1 MRAEVTACSK
11 ALTPPPMSL
20 SFTGM
25 VIRPK
30 ADETFEIVY
39 SIQKTESWDM
49 YAQALDKF
57 LARKSNPIMR
67 FTSAEHLVPYHE
79 SFFPNR

>member
-1 MRAEVTACSK
+1 
-11 ALTPPPMSL
+11 
-20 SFTGM
+20 M

-57 LARKSNPIMR
+57 LARESLPLRNISFPIANPFHPIDDSVTVCR
-67 FTSAEHLVPYHE
+67 RVPCSRALVE
-79 SFFPNR
+79 S

>member
-1 MRAEVTACSK
+1 
-11 ALTPPPMSL
+11 
-20 SFTGM
+20 M

-39 SIQKTESWDM
+39 DIQKTESWDM

-57 LARKSNPIMR
+57 LARKFGSRTVTQKAYYCGLSNNLESELF
-67 FTSAEHLVPYHE
+67 FT
-79 SFFPNR
+79 

>member
-1 MRAEVTACSK
+1 MTQADCTRVTLRARPLDLPAV
-11 ALTPPPMSL
+11 SL
-20 SFTGM
+20 SLTGM

-39 SIQKTESWDM
+39 NTQNTESWDM

-57 LARKSNPIMR
+57 LARKSG
-67 FTSAEHLVPYHE
+67 SLVQWLKKLTAADYPTI
-79 SFFPNR
+79 

>member
-1 MRAEVTACSK
+1 
-11 ALTPPPMSL
+11 
-20 SFTGM
+20 M

-39 SIQKTESWDM
+39 NIKNTESWDM

-57 LARKSNPIMR
+57 LARKSGSRPLVQWLKKLTAVDYPKIWNELF
-67 FTSAEHLVPYHE
+67 FT
-79 SFFPNR
+79 